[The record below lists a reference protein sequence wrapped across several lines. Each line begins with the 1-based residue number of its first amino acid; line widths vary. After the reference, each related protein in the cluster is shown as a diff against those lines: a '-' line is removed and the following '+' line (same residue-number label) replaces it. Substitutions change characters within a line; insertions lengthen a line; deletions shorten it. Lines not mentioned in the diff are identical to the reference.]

1 MFRLIL
7 LSALIY
13 MLFRMIKPLF
23 FPHSRPKTP
32 HVKQNQPQE
41 DIQKKL
47 SNKIEDADFEDVE

>member
-23 FPHSRPKTP
+23 FPAARPKNP
-32 HVKQNQPQE
+32 HVKQNRPKE

-47 SNKIEDADFEDVE
+47 SDKIEDADFEELE